1 MGVLL
6 SHSLERSGE
15 TDQGCSIELFKIY
28 RQNIMGVLLNHSLER
43 LGETACVFYP
53 VILRI
58 FMYFIYRMHSAQNLR
73 CLIEILEN
81 IKCIIGR
88 MYFTNSHF

>member
-28 RQNIMGVLLNHSLER
+28 RQNIMDVLLNHSLER
-43 LGETACVFYP
+43 LGETACFWILYLK
-53 VILRI
+53 VILWI
-58 FMYFIYRMHSAQNLR
+58 FMCRMYSAKNLR
-73 CLIEILEN
+73 CLIEILEMQN
-81 IKCIIGR
+81 A
-88 MYFTNSHF
+88 F

>member
-1 MGVLL
+1 MSALLNHSKYTDKIKYKNDLYTRKIRKDQGCSIEPFKIYRQNIMGVLL

-43 LGETACVFYP
+43 
-53 VILRI
+53 
-58 FMYFIYRMHSAQNLR
+58 
-73 CLIEILEN
+73 
-81 IKCIIGR
+81 
-88 MYFTNSHF
+88 